1 MSKRRRKR
9 GQRGGGG
16 AKPPFVP
23 MPASV
28 RDELPAWIE
37 EAAETYDLLVYG
49 TEISTHG
56 KNLIRVFVDTPEGM
70 TSPGEGVRV
79 DACARVN
86 RYLQT
91 LLDEDERM
99 PERYTLEVSSPGVER
114 SLKTLRQYELTVGV
128 TVRLVLAEPID
139 GEPTWVGVLED
150 VTEGVIRLRVEDRD
164 EPLEVRFEGITRGR
178 VVYDFD
184 GQTQT

>member
-1 MSKRRRKR
+1 MSKRRRKKT
-9 GQRGGGG
+9 GRGGGER
-16 AKPPFVP
+16 APFVP

-56 KNLIRVFVDTPEGM
+56 KNLIRIFVDTQEGM

-79 DACARVN
+79 DQCARVN
-86 RYLQT
+86 RYLQA

-114 SLKTLRQYELTVGV
+114 TLKTLRQYELTVGV
-128 TVRLVLAEPID
+128 AVRLVFNEPID
-139 GEPTWVGVLED
+139 EEPTWVGVLED
-150 VTEGVIRLRVEDRD
+150 VTGERIRLRVEGRD
-164 EPLEVRFEGITRGR
+164 EPIEVSFDEISRGR
-178 VVYDFD
+178 VFYDFD